1 MCEMRRSK
9 FLWVLVFLIFIF
21 GLVLVLVL
29 PTDKYQ
35 ALYAEESYPL
45 DERLQIVTLINQVRK
60 DNGVQSLTFSET
72 LSQVAT
78 FRACDMFNRNYF
90 SHYTP
95 EGTNVFNL
103 MRNWKIRF
111 KYGGENLA
119 KGKPANYVT
128 PEKVV
133 NAWKRSHLHKCNL
146 LKKGYNRIGVGIEVR
161 GGEKIVVVIFISNP
175 DIYKLKPKSKLNK
188 YHLWRQEIFF
198 TIKP

>member
-1 MCEMRRSK
+1 MGKSK
-9 FLWVLVFLIFIF
+9 FLWILVFLIFIF
-21 GLVLVLVL
+21 GLVLAL
-29 PTDKYQ
+29 PTDKHQ
-35 ALYAEESYPL
+35 ALYAEETYPL

-60 DNGVQSLTFSET
+60 DNGVQNLTFSET
-72 LSQVAT
+72 LSQVAA

-103 MRNWKIRF
+103 MRNWKIKF

-119 KGKPANYVT
+119 KGKPADYVT

-133 NAWKRSHLHKCNL
+133 NTWITSHLHKCNL
-146 LKKGYNRIGVGIEVR
+146 LKKSYNRIGVGIEVR
-161 GGEKIVVVIFISNP
+161 GKEKIVVVIFISDP

-188 YHLWRQEIFF
+188 YHLWRREILPF
-198 TIKP
+198 